1 MSFVVS
7 CFSVLLSLSL
17 QLTQPS
23 HGQNLPCP
31 GWPGPC
37 NLVGRAS
44 PPRPPALRPPLS
56 AAWGAPCRAV
66 PSGEPPP
73 RQRPRASSGVR
84 AACGAA
90 ACRRR
95 HLVPPTLEPV
105 VGRPRR
111 PLSVFLSFG
120 GLHKGC
126 DSAGECGT
134 ELQRPSAL
142 AVITPVLRRSGQA
155 CSCGRLDL
163 QLLVRWPCFV
173 VLVRLLLI
181 TRVDQHLHE
190 TPPSAGL
197 GEGGETVFRA
207 VSLVATRPCS

>member
-7 CFSVLLSLSL
+7 FFSVLLSLSL

-37 NLVGRAS
+37 NLVGRG
-44 PPRPPALRPPLS
+44 LPLS
-56 AAWGAPCRAV
+56 VRLCLPPGDPCRAV

-126 DSAGECGT
+126 DLASECGR

-173 VLVRLLLI
+173 ILVGLLLI

-207 VSLVATRPCS
+207 VSLVATRPGS